1 MKRWRIFQGA
11 LFRGNRERSWSVTTG
26 FESGKAAGLCLV
38 GIHRE
43 DFVIATARMRD
54 VIHAPAQRLAVPAVI
69 EVERQRSLRGDGR
82 LQRGSEAPSLEA
94 DAGDKF
100 TAAPGGNERH
110 ETTIA
115 DDGVSR
121 GIKTFDFHLQ
131 SIDR

>member
-43 DFVIATARMRD
+43 DFIIATARMRD
-54 VIHAPAQRLAVPAVI
+54 VIDATAQRLAVPAVI
-69 EVERQRSLRGDGR
+69 DVERQRSLRGDGR
-82 LQRGSEAPSLEA
+82 LQRGSEAPGLEA

-100 TAAPGGNERH
+100 TAAPGGTHLH
-110 ETTIA
+110 ESAIA

-121 GIKTFDFHLQ
+121 GIKTFYFYPQ
-131 SIDR
+131 SLDR